1 MVAWGL
7 SESYHSCR
15 DLNTFLFETP
25 SLDTQR
31 VDSPL
36 GREPQLPATSTGK
49 GVHNEHTRLPFTEVY
64 GSPISPNPCVS
75 PTTSISATAPSPACH
90 GFIFMT
96 LCNQSW
102 RGGGG
107 KGKEEGRPPPI
118 LHYCR
123 FRKQNC
129 WLLDKV
135 KVKTGSGTFL
145 VVQWLRCHTP
155 CAGGLG
161 LIPGQGTRYHLLQ
174 RRSNILPTATENW
187 CSQIKKR
194 QTQWLKQTKKNGS

>member
-1 MVAWGL
+1 MSILGFPSQRFMGL
-7 SESYHSCR
+7 PFHP
-15 DLNTFLFETP
+15 TP
-25 SLDTQR
+25 VSVPPPVLA
-31 VDSPL
+31 
-36 GREPQLPATSTGK
+36 PQLLRQLAMASSSWPF
-49 GVHNEHTRLPFTEVY
+49 VTRAGGE
-64 GSPISPNPCVS
+64 
-75 PTTSISATAPSPACH
+75 
-90 GFIFMT
+90 
-96 LCNQSW
+96 
-102 RGGGG
+102 GGG